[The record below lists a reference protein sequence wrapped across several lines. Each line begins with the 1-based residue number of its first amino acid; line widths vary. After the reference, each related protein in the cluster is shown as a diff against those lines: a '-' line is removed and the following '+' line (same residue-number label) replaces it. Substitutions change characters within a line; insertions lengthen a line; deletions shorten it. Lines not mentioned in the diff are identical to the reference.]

1 MSTSGILRQIDQA
14 IDDWTVSCDAM
25 RSGAPGDVVEE
36 EAPRRL
42 VRVVPG
48 PPGCVS
54 VVIDVDTSAVDA
66 SLARAVRAHRR
77 TRDRGKR
84 R

>member
-14 IDDWTVSCDAM
+14 IDDWTVSCD
-25 RSGAPGDVVEE
+25 
-36 EAPRRL
+36 APRRL